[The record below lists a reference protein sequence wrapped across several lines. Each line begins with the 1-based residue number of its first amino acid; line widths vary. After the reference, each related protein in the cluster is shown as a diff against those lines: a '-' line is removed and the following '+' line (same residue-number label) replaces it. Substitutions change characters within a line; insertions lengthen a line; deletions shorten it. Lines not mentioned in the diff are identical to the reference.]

1 MILIG
6 FIIFGKKR
14 LGFGFWI
21 ARGSSGAWMRPFSI
35 QTCGYLRPFRQNM
48 HRLPIRYNLDPAVMR
63 RA

>member
-21 ARGSSGAWMRPFSI
+21 ARGSSGVRISI
-35 QTCGYLRPFRQNM
+35 LKPTYRDYENM
-48 HRLPIRYNLDPAVMR
+48 CWLD
-63 RA
+63 